1 MSLPTRLDALTL
13 QKLMAFADGELE
25 GTDRTEI
32 AALIDSNPDAAR
44 VVIEMGVLGDCVRV
58 LGEARPVDRAETPGA
73 SIAHVVMATI
83 ASDDTK
89 ISKKIAGPR
98 TGRTQGA
105 QVIDFA
111 ARRRRTYGIVAGLIA
126 AAAAVVIVARGPST
140 DPGEG
145 PAANVAPPPAPPPAT
160 VVATAASPAASSA
173 AFAVAV
179 ADSTEKP
186 SVSVIVVPSEGET
199 APSVVIWLGEEQAVK

>member
-1 MSLPTRLDALTL
+1 MSLDALTL

-25 GTDRTEI
+25 GTDRAEI

-44 VVIEMGVLGDCVRV
+44 IVSEMGVLGDCVRV
-58 LGEARPVDRAETPGA
+58 LGENRSLDAGA
-73 SIAHVVMATI
+73 TIADVVMAKI
-83 ASDDTK
+83 ASSDTK
-89 ISKKIAGPR
+89 ISSEKSSTRP
-98 TGRTQGA
+98 GA

-126 AAAAVVIVARGPST
+126 AAAAVVIVARVPSAEHDRGPT
-140 DPGEG
+140 
-145 PAANVAPPPAPPPAT
+145 ANVVPPLQAT
-160 VVATAASPAASSA
+160 ATAAPASPPSVPAASSSA
-173 AFAVAV
+173 AFAA